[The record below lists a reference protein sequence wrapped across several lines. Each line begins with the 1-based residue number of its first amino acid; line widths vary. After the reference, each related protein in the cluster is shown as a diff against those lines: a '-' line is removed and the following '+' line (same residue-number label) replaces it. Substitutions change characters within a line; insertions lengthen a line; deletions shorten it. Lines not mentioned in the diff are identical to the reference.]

1 MKPGPMI
8 HRLPTSQK
16 GPLAL
21 FAILALVVLILL
33 VSVWMTLRVQNGV
46 RAYTQGESQWSKGRQ
61 QAVNSLELYLHSGEE
76 LDWQRY
82 LDGIAIPLADHQ
94 ARIMLDTPGSDRQAI
109 RAHFIQGRNHPD
121 DTNTMIWLYRWF
133 DWHPQFSRAI
143 DAWASADQAI
153 LELSRLADQIRAH
166 HQVGEEMDV
175 PTKQALQQ
183 QLHHI
188 NNTIVPLE
196 QAFSARIGEA
206 ARQVN
211 RALLMFLI
219 LIAMA
224 LVAIGGYLMWRVTKK
239 TFEAEQRFRQI
250 FEKAPVGIVDVAP
263 DGTWNEA
270 NNAMASM
277 LGVAR
282 EQLTGAR
289 ASDFVY
295 STDQQSRTEDPDEPL
310 AEAQPDSTEYCVK
323 RNDGALI
330 WIQQS
335 LTPLPGLHD
344 HDHPHCL
351 LLAEDI
357 TETRRKTRELSHRA
371 RHDPLTGLVNRYE
384 FERRLNNSIER
395 TANGDQSGAL
405 LYLDLDR
412 FKQINDTCGH
422 PAGDEMLRNVASLIR
437 NCVRK
442 QDTAGRL
449 GGDEF
454 AVLLEACPATTARRI
469 AEKIRDAVSSF
480 KLDWE
485 DHSFQVGIS
494 IGVAPFARPDLYV
507 DELLSQADAACYQ
520 AKRNGKNQIASTD
533 QK

>member
-1 MKPGPMI
+1 MRSETFVQ
-8 HRLPTSQK
+8 RLPASQR

-61 QAVNSLELYLHSGEE
+61 QAVNSLELYLHNGEE

-82 LDGIAIPLADHQ
+82 LDGIAIPLADHR
-94 ARIMLDTPGSDRQAI
+94 ARVLLDTPGSDHQAI
-109 RAHFIQGRNHPD
+109 REHFIQGRNHPD

-133 DWHPQFSRAI
+133 GWHQQFSRAI
-143 DAWASADQAI
+143 DAWASADEEI
-153 LELSRLADQIRAH
+153 LKLSNLADRIRAQ
-166 HQVGEEMDV
+166 HQAGQETDTA
-175 PTKQALQQ
+175 TKQALQQ
-183 QLHHI
+183 QLNHI
-188 NNTIVPLE
+188 NNTIIPLE
-196 QAFSARIGEA
+196 HAFSARIGEA

-211 RALLMFLI
+211 RALLLFLI
-219 LIAMA
+219 LVALA
-224 LVAIGGYLMWRVTKK
+224 LVAIGGYLMWRVTNK

-250 FEKAPVGIVDVAP
+250 FEKAPLGIVDVAP
-263 DGTWNEA
+263 DGTWHEA
-270 NNAMASM
+270 NSAMAKM
-277 LGVAR
+277 LGVTR

-289 ASDFVY
+289 TDDFIH
-295 STDQQSRTEDPDEPL
+295 SSNQQNRTEGSDDPLSETLPG
-310 AEAQPDSTEYCVK
+310 STQYCFK

-335 LTPLPGLHD
+335 LTALPGLHD
-344 HDHPHCL
+344 RDRPHYL

-357 TETRRKTRELSHRA
+357 TESRRRTKELSHRA

-384 FERRLNNSIER
+384 FEQRLRSSIER

-437 NCVRK
+437 SCVRN
-442 QDTAGRL
+442 QDTAARL

-454 AVLLEACPATTARRI
+454 AVLLEACPAETARRI
-469 AEKIRDAVSSF
+469 AKTIRDAVSNF
-480 KLDWE
+480 TLDWE
-485 DHSFQVGIS
+485 GQNFQVGIS
-494 IGVAPFARPDLYV
+494 IGVASFTRPDLCI
-507 DELLSQADAACYQ
+507 DELLRQADDACYR
-520 AKRNGKNQIASTD
+520 AKRNGKNRIVSSG
-533 QK
+533 